1 MIKIDEIEVDRR
13 YGGQLKLYLF
23 YWVLKKYQKYF
34 DIRLIYMFYL
44 HFFIYL
50 WIFYGYSWSY
60 IGSCLGY

>member
-13 YGGQLKLYLF
+13 YWGQLKLYLF

-50 WIFYGYSWSY
+50 
-60 IGSCLGY
+60 